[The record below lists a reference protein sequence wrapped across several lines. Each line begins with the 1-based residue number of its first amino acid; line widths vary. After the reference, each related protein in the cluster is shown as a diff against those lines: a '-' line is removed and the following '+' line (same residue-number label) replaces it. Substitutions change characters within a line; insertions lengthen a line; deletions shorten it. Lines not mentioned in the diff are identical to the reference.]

1 MDYDK
6 IGNFILEQRKAKKL
20 TQAKLAEKLFVS
32 EKTIS
37 KWENG
42 NGLPDTNILPKLCEA
57 LDISVNELLNGEKIS
72 APNYENKAESKLL
85 ELQTA
90 KEKSDKRLLCS
101 EIMICVVSLVF
112 FLTIIF
118 TSILLCEKG
127 YVAIGIT
134 LMVVGFVLF
143 IVAMSF
149 AIYIEQIAGF
159 YVCKHCNHKYV
170 PKYLQVYLAMHSG
183 RTRFMK
189 CPHCKKWSWNKKT
202 IK

>member
-6 IGNFILEQRKAKKL
+6 IGNFILEQRKSKKL

-32 EKTIS
+32 EKTVS

-42 NGLPDTNILPKLCEA
+42 KGIPDTNILPKLCEI
-57 LDISVNELLNGEKIS
+57 LGVGINELLNGEKI
-72 APNYENKAESKLL
+72 ATENYENKAESTLL

-90 KEKSDKRLLCS
+90 KQKSDKRLLCV
-101 EIMICVVSLVF
+101 EIVICVVSLLF
-112 FLTIIF
+112 FLTIMF
-118 TSILLCEKG
+118 SSIMLCKQG

-134 LMVVGFVLF
+134 TMVIGFIVF

-149 AIYIEQIAGF
+149 AIYIEQVAGF

-170 PKYLQVYLAMHSG
+170 PNYFQVYMAMHNG

-189 CPHCKKWSWNKKT
+189 CPKCKKWSWNKKT